1 MARASE
7 RPEVIQAFYRTIVFT
22 NLLQIHTASV
32 PLTGLG
38 GGTTLPAPHEKPL
51 ARLLAR
57 PVGRLLQPP
66 RPGRPEVPGRS
77 TSHPRRGQEAASR
90 DGQGHRFAGS
100 QGRGGEPPEGPR
112 KTRQSH
118 AAYQTSVEKAAI
130 DADPAAATV
139 IEKTRR
145 LQQEALARRNT
156 AVNSIPRQAP
166 RVAAPSQVGQPIAA
180 ARPSTGFPRP
190 SELFDNW
197 AAVGLLIALGVIAV
211 LLLRKRG

>member
-1 MARASE
+1 MRSLLLACSLGLSAVCAPLSGQVAPKSPADAPLTPDEAKKLQAVMAKA
-7 RPEVIQAFYRTIVFT
+7 
-22 NLLQIHTASV
+22 TAS
-32 PLTGLG
+32 PEAKAAEENLRK
-38 GGTTLPAPHEKPL
+38 AREEL
-51 ARLLAR
+51 AKAT
-57 PVGRLLQPP
+57 Q
-66 RPGRPEVPGRS
+66 
-77 TSHPRRGQEAASR
+77 
-90 DGQGHRFAGS
+90 
-100 QGRGGEPPEGPR
+100 
-112 KTRQSH
+112 
-118 AAYQTSVEKAAI
+118 AYQTSVEKAAV
-130 DADPAAATV
+130 DADPSAAPV

-156 AVNSIPRQAP
+156 GKTAGNAAVNSIPRQAP